1 MKTIKLFSKV
11 TMLIA
16 FVAFANTLMA
26 SGNLR
31 VNILP
36 ITAERAEV
44 SISSITTSNFQISIK
59 NNDGEVVYYKETD
72 GTSNDF
78 RKIFDFSKLEKGEY
92 NLSVTANETTTERA
106 FKIDNQT
113 IAVGNE
119 KTIMEPFFGY
129 KDGVLKLSYLN
140 FPENNLRLN
149 FFNQGELIYS
159 KELGNEFNVNEGFN
173 LSKLEKG
180 AYSVVLS
187 SDAKDF
193 KYTVNV
199 E

>member
-26 SGNLR
+26 TGNLR

-36 ITAERAEV
+36 VTAERAEV
-44 SISSITTSNFQISIK
+44 SISNSNLSNFQISIK
-59 NNDGEVVYYKETD
+59 NRDGEVVYYKETD

-78 RKIFDFSKLEKGEY
+78 RKIFDFSKLDKGEY
-92 NLSVTANETTTERA
+92 NLSVTANESTTERS
-106 FKIDNQT
+106 FKVENQG
-113 IAVGNE
+113 ISVGNE
-119 KTIMEPFFGY
+119 KCILEPFFGY

-140 FPENNLRLN
+140 FSENSLRLN
-149 FFNQGELIYS
+149 FFNEGELIYS
-159 KELGNEFNVNEGFN
+159 KELGNEFNVNTGFN
-173 LSKLEKG
+173 LAKLEKG

-187 SDAKDF
+187 TDSKDF
-193 KYTVNV
+193 KYTLNV